1 MKTIVVTHLIHV
13 KVKAWKM
20 SIGDIG
26 VIAPAQGSQH
36 FEYVGHT
43 VLRTYCGIFSLTNPN
58 FTWNFYSEEAS
69 PTSFDIDLL
78 PAGSTVTLLVEPPDT
93 VKEEDE
99 ELNEEY

>member
-1 MKTIVVTHLIHV
+1 MKTIVVTPLIHV

-26 VIAPAQGSQH
+26 VIAPDQGSQLCEH
-36 FEYVGHT
+36 VGHT

-58 FTWNFYSEEAS
+58 VTWSFYSEEES
-69 PTSFDIDLL
+69 PFFDIDLL